1 MRSLSEFDRN
11 LKFIFDQCTDGLAE
25 DCFYPDKP
33 AQEFLD
39 KVASGEEPPV
49 ALQSAAPSSGSVWT
63 APVLSS

>member
-49 ALQSAAPSSGSVWT
+49 ALPEPPAAAGASAQ
-63 APVLSS
+63 